1 MRRLLT
7 AESIVEVASLPDAAD
22 YDGALVRVTGDLFFS
37 NGSAWVMMGGGGGGG
52 VAWSAVSAN
61 TAMAAD
67 SAYIVTGARD
77 MTLPAG
83 VTVGQQFIVHA
94 ATATVRIVSNGNV
107 IAGVGS
113 GNDLTIAEGETA
125 YLVGSST
132 GNLEIV

>member
-1 MRRLLT
+1 MAVRRPLC
-7 AESIVEVASLPDAAD
+7 IVGNSVEELP
-22 YDGALVRVTGDLFFS
+22 TGDTLP
-37 NGSAWVMMGGGGGGG
+37 GSGGG
-52 VAWSAVSAN
+52 VAWSSVSAN
-61 TAMAAD
+61 TAMVAD
-67 SAYIVTGARD
+67 SAYIVTGAHD

-83 VTVGQQFIVHA
+83 VAVGEQFIVHA